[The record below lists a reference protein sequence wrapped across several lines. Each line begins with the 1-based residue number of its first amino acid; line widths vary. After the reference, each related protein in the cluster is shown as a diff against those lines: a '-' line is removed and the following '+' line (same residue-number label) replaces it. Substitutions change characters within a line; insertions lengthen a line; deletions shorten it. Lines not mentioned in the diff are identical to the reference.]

1 MVVSSN
7 YPCCNFEGEK
17 QHGHIYI
24 YIYTPIYIHI
34 YCHSIYYHIFAY
46 RFSCHG
52 VGHSERSFK
61 KNLGID
67 GGPCGN
73 FPDRSI
79 FADQGV
85 ELGLPATW
93 AMPLCTK
100 PKPPP
105 KKQQQSHRLLRKEW
119 NNWKELTIVKTFGNP
134 PSVFHSLWLVGRTHH
149 AGPWTG
155 PCPTSMLTASDADL
169 ALPELLWTLRS
180 SVAAVEVRID
190 LLRKTWP
197 RAPPEWLPEEVGVKF

>member
-1 MVVSSN
+1 MSRCWTFRTLLQKKPWDWRRAMWKFSRPVHLCGSRGGAGA
-7 YPCCNFEGEK
+7 PC
-17 QHGHIYI
+17 HLSH
-24 YIYTPIYIHI
+24 
-34 YCHSIYYHIFAY
+34 
-46 RFSCHG
+46 
-52 VGHSERSFK
+52 
-61 KNLGID
+61 
-67 GGPCGN
+67 
-73 FPDRSI
+73 
-79 FADQGV
+79 
-85 ELGLPATW
+85 ATLYK
-93 AMPLCTK
+93 AK
-100 PKPPP
+100 APP

>member
-1 MVVSSN
+1 MS
-7 YPCCNFEGEK
+7 PCWTFRTLDQKKPWDWRRAMWKFSRPVHLCGSR
-17 QHGHIYI
+17 GGAGA
-24 YIYTPIYIHI
+24 P
-34 YCHSIYYHIFAY
+34 CHLSH
-46 RFSCHG
+46 
-52 VGHSERSFK
+52 
-61 KNLGID
+61 
-67 GGPCGN
+67 
-73 FPDRSI
+73 
-79 FADQGV
+79 
-85 ELGLPATW
+85 ATLYK
-93 AMPLCTK
+93 AK
-100 PKPPP
+100 APPQ

-119 NNWKELTIVKTFGNP
+119 NNWKELIIVKTFGNP
-134 PSVFHSLWLVGRTHH
+134 PSVFHSLWLVGQTHH

>member
-1 MVVSSN
+1 MA
-7 YPCCNFEGEK
+7 
-17 QHGHIYI
+17 GH
-24 YIYTPIYIHI
+24 
-34 YCHSIYYHIFAY
+34 
-46 RFSCHG
+46 
-52 VGHSERSFK
+52 V
-61 KNLGID
+61 
-67 GGPCGN
+67 GN
-73 FPDRSI
+73 FPTGPSLRIKGWSW
-79 FADQGV
+79 GS
-85 ELGLPATW
+85 LPAYHNNAEKRNKVIWAIW

-119 NNWKELTIVKTFGNP
+119 NNWKELTIVKTFGQP

-197 RAPPEWLPEEVGVKF
+197 CAPPEWLPEEVGVKF